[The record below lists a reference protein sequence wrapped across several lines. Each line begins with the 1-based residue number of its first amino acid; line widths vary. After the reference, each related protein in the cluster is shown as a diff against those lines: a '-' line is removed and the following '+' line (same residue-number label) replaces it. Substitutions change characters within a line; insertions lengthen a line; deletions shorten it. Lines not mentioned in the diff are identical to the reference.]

1 MPSSFRDEPVIGLI
15 HELVTGL
22 LERFSAGPTG
32 SEESVIMISKAS
44 WLCFMELKTITHGKG
59 EL

>member
-44 WLCFMELKTITHGKG
+44 WLCFMELKTITHG
-59 EL
+59 